1 MTKIIKSK
9 VNTLWKLEHVLCRPR
24 NLELARSDLLAMLR
38 HSILRR
44 RPTPAT
50 AARRLHL
57 SSVLGRRAFRAS
69 APVLHGDFEMQ
80 DPASPE
86 DIVRFVIVDRD
97 ARRHDVAGKVGDN
110 LLYLCHRLRDE
121 HAAGAKLALEG
132 ACEASLACSTCHV
145 IISSEHYD
153 LLDEAIEEEEDMLD
167 EATCLTA
174 TSRLGCQIIL
184 SKKLDGMVIT
194 LPAYSRKCVC
204 QPLRHPDKRAAGPAL
219 PRLPATAAVPRA
231 FMSDRP
237 RRATRLEVHIVCRAR
252 LPSFRLPVESAEQ
265 LLRGRPRARAALISR
280 GSNSWMFHSEHL

>member
-1 MTKIIKSK
+1 MTRFFTRLIRH
-9 VNTLWKLEHVLCRPR
+9 TER
-24 NLELARSDLLAMLR
+24 NSSSDSSSMLLS
-38 HSILRR
+38 SILRR

-50 AARRLHL
+50 VARRLHL
-57 SSVLGRRAFRAS
+57 SSLLGRRAFRAS
-69 APVLHGDFEMQ
+69 APALHGDFEMQ

-97 ARRHDVAGKVGDN
+97 ARCHDVAGKVGDN

-145 IISSEHYD
+145 IISSKHYD

-184 SKKLDGMVIT
+184 SKKLDGMVVT
-194 LPAYSRKCVC
+194 LPAYSRKCAC
-204 QPLRHPDKRAAGPAL
+204 QPLCPRQACCRPGASPAAGYCCCAA
-219 PRLPATAAVPRA
+219 RVHERSATPCDPPGSSHCVPRSTPVLPPA
-231 FMSDRP
+231 
-237 RRATRLEVHIVCRAR
+237 CRIP
-252 LPSFRLPVESAEQ
+252 PSSYYVDGHVPE
-265 LLRGRPRARAALISR
+265 P
-280 GSNSWMFHSEHL
+280 H

>member
-1 MTKIIKSK
+1 
-9 VNTLWKLEHVLCRPR
+9 
-24 NLELARSDLLAMLR
+24 MLR

-145 IISSEHYD
+145 IISSKHYD

-184 SKKLDGMVIT
+184 SKKLDGMVVT

-252 LPSFRLPVESAEQ
+252 LPSCSPACRI
-265 LLRGRPRARAALISR
+265 RRAATTWTATCPSR
-280 GSNSWMFHSEHL
+280 TD

>member
-1 MTKIIKSK
+1 
-9 VNTLWKLEHVLCRPR
+9 
-24 NLELARSDLLAMLR
+24 MLR

-184 SKKLDGMVIT
+184 SKKLDGMVVT

-204 QPLRHPDKRAAGPAL
+204 QPLRHPDKRAAGSAL
-219 PRLPATAAVPRA
+219 PRLPATAAVPCA
-231 FMSDRP
+231 FMIDRP
-237 RRATRLEVHIVCRAR
+237 RRATRLEAHTLCRAR
-252 LPSFRLPVESAEQ
+252 LPSCPPACRI
-265 LLRGRPRARAALISR
+265 RRAATDSDK
-280 GSNSWMFHSEHL
+280 SDVSEA

>member
-1 MTKIIKSK
+1 MTRFFTRLIRH
-9 VNTLWKLEHVLCRPR
+9 TER
-24 NLELARSDLLAMLR
+24 NSSSDSSSMLLS
-38 HSILRR
+38 SILRR

-50 AARRLHL
+50 VARRLHL
-57 SSVLGRRAFRAS
+57 SSLLGRRAFRAS
-69 APVLHGDFEMQ
+69 APALHGDFEMQ

-97 ARRHDVAGKVGDN
+97 ARCHDVAGKVGDN

-145 IISSEHYD
+145 IISSKHYD

-184 SKKLDGMVIT
+184 SKKLDGMVVT
-194 LPAYSRKCVC
+194 LPAYSRKCAC
-204 QPLRHPDKRAAGPAL
+204 QPLCPDKRAAGPAL

-237 RRATRLEVHIVCRAR
+237 RRATRLEVHTVCRAR
-252 LPSFRLPVESAEQ
+252 LPSCPLPVES
-265 LLRGRPRARAALISR
+265 RRAATTWTATCPSR
-280 GSNSWMFHSEHL
+280 TD